1 MNQTI
6 KPPSFRL
13 PLEADDIQ
21 VNTCTNP
28 YCNSFGKKPINGN
41 KIEKLERD
49 KHFVIVG
56 INGVNKKGEV
66 IKSRG
71 VKCKNCGVISS
82 VHSNYACAEEL
93 KRFLSSRA
101 KAISCRNKDCENNG
115 VLLQANSSQ
124 YRKFGK
130 SQSGSIRYR
139 CKSCLSTFSI
149 SSNSNHRLRKP
160 EKTIEIL
167 KLLVNKVPM
176 RRICE
181 VADVSPSLVYQR
193 IDRIYDVFSKY
204 SEHEKSI
211 FSNLGAEFL
220 HLCSDSQDIT
230 LNWDT
235 SLDRRITVLKSFATA
250 EAKSGFIVAQH
261 VNFDPNID
269 PIELELEAREL
280 GDPELQLSYRRYAR
294 IWMPSDFRGESEGTE
309 ENKISKVFA
318 NGAMVRQI
326 YTQYGHFLY
335 LQKILNSIPELQFSL
350 DPDPGIGRAVL
361 YSFREKVI
369 KNTLQVCL
377 VKIQKDLT
385 LSEKKTLLA
394 NSDEFWEEEQRK
406 QPSLSEVQ
414 LLEHIIERQLLE
426 ESYQSL
432 KPSKRWIDSPLPNIN
447 EPYKQIQLIS
457 YDDEG
462 QSKKALW
469 AIARASLRSVDRY
482 FMLVRRRLSL
492 FERPI
497 HSSSS
502 TNRAWHGYQA
512 YNPYTTVK
520 LLEIFRIVYNYHL
533 AGTTKQTPAQKLGI
547 TDRPLSLDELIKGV
561 TL

>member
-28 YCNSFGKKPINGN
+28 YCNNFGIKPINGN

-56 INGVNKKGEV
+56 INRVSKKGEV

-93 KRFLSSRA
+93 SRFISSRA
-101 KAISCRNKDCENNG
+101 KAISCRNKECRNNG
-115 VLLQANSSQ
+115 VLLETNPSH

-139 CKSCLSTFSI
+139 CKACLSTFSV

-160 EKTIEIL
+160 EKTVEIL

-181 VADVSPSLVYQR
+181 IADVSPSLVYQR
-193 IDRIYDVFSKY
+193 IDRIYDVFSKF
-204 SEHEKSI
+204 SEHDKPV
-211 FSNLGAEFL
+211 FSKLDAEFL

-250 EAKSGFIVAQH
+250 EAKSGYIIAQH

-269 PIELELEAREL
+269 PIELELEARKL

-294 IWMPSDFRGESEGTE
+294 IWMPSDFRGESEDTE
-309 ENKISKVFA
+309 ENEISKVFA

-335 LQKILNSIPELQFSL
+335 LQKILKGIPELQFSL
-350 DPDPGIGRAVL
+350 DPDPGIGRALL
-361 YSFREKVI
+361 YAFREKII
-369 KNTLQVCL
+369 KNALQACL

-394 NSDEFWEEEQRK
+394 NSDEFWEQEQSK
-406 QPSLSEVQ
+406 QPSFSEVQ
-414 LLEHIIERQLLE
+414 LLEHIIERQLLD

-457 YDDEG
+457 YDEEG

-512 YNPYTTVK
+512 YNPYM
-520 LLEIFRIVYNYHL
+520 
-533 AGTTKQTPAQKLGI
+533 
-547 TDRPLSLDELIKGV
+547 
-561 TL
+561 